1 MLPLTAIPPGRAHL
15 QLRWPFYRFNASLI
29 NCNVQGLSNKMNQL
43 GTLTPLYM
51 LGFSPHHCHTIS
63 VHIRRIHW
71 TEKNWNHFQT
81 NNNAKFLWRTANL
94 PSLQWPWV
102 STHHLPLPPNYQV
115 IQHRVAVLAIANLV
129 RSINRKSIDWSC
141 HLSQLVIQTILDQYM
156 QDASFLLIL
165 RGKFKVSKKFPSK
178 KKMLGTKV
186 TPKGMCELI
195 SSI

>member
-1 MLPLTAIPPGRAHL
+1 
-15 QLRWPFYRFNASLI
+15 
-29 NCNVQGLSNKMNQL
+29 MNQL
-43 GTLTPLYM
+43 ESWIPSTCQDFFP
-51 LGFSPHHCHTIS
+51 
-63 VHIRRIHW
+63 VHIRRIHRTKK
-71 TEKNWNHFQT
+71 TETTFKLTTMLNSSEGQLT
-81 NNNAKFLWRTANL
+81 C
-94 PSLQWPWV
+94 QV
-102 STHHLPLPPNYQV
+102 SRGRECQPTTYLFPPNYQV

-141 HLSQLVIQTILDQYM
+141 HMSQLVIQTILDQYM